1 MIWIIIGIVV
11 IFLILALAI
20 ASYSGSQLQEVYNKY
35 LNEYCSSNLTG
46 GELALLFSNSL
57 TNGQIKI
64 ARTAGVMTDAYS
76 SKSKTVV
83 ISEKTCDD
91 HSVSSLA
98 IVAHEFGHALQHLND
113 TNQFKLNIA
122 LIRWTKRLGYF
133 MFPLAVS
140 GIFIALVFPN
150 LFYLGIILLALSAFI
165 LLLAIFLKLIA
176 IPLEKDAS
184 KRGIKIL
191 KDMKIMNDYELKMA
205 QELLNSALLTYVGD
219 FISAILWWTFLT
231 KKTKYF

>member
-1 MIWIIIGIVV
+1 MIWIIIGIVI

-20 ASYSGSQLQEVYNKY
+20 ASYSGNQLQEVYNKY
-35 LNEYCSSNLTG
+35 LNEYCNVNLTG

-64 ARTAGVMTDAYS
+64 ARTAGVMTDGYS
-76 SKSKTVV
+76 SRSKTVV

-98 IVAHEFGHALQHLND
+98 IVAHEFGHALQHMND
-113 TNQFKLNIA
+113 IKQFKLNIN
-122 LIRWTKRLGYF
+122 LMKWTKRLGYF
-133 MFPLAVS
+133 MFPLAAV
-140 GIFIALVFPN
+140 GIFIALVFSN

-165 LLLAIFLKLIA
+165 LLLAIFLKFMS

-184 KRGIKIL
+184 RRGLNIL
-191 KDMKIMNDYELKMA
+191 KDLNIMNEYELKMA
-205 QELLNSALLTYVGD
+205 QELLNCALLTYVGD
-219 FISAILWWTFLT
+219 FLRAILWWTFLT